1 MDKNDEEMEKAF
13 VDMVMGGSGFTRVTA
28 EGIKHIPRDEVIK
41 SVPEIKVAAALEVIE
56 HYGGFD
62 GEHHKAWVIDQ
73 VARVLTGD
81 RYAQWVIDMKGGED
95 GANTYGWD
103 EGIPP

>member
-41 SVPEIKVAAALEVIE
+41 SVPEIKVGVP
-56 HYGGFD
+56 H
-62 GEHHKAWVIDQ
+62 V
-73 VARVLTGD
+73 
-81 RYAQWVIDMKGGED
+81 
-95 GANTYGWD
+95 
-103 EGIPP
+103 